1 MSYYYDTPTKD
12 KEIQKDIIFPN
23 TNPKNTTS
31 IVNTLSL
38 FPTRID
44 ITLESPSASRHEI
57 KHRERRQS
65 ELTALT

>member
-23 TNPKNTTS
+23 TNPKNATS
-31 IVNTLSL
+31 ICNTLSL

-57 KHRERRQS
+57 KHRKQRQS
-65 ELTALT
+65 ELTALM